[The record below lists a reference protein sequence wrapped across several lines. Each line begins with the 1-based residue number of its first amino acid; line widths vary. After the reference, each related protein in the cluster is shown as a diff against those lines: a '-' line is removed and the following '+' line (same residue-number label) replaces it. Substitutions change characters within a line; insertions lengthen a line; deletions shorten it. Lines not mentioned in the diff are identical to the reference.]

1 MDSTWTSENPLANV
15 GYPIAELA
23 EDGTAIVTKPDGTD
37 GRVTRETVSEQLIY
51 EIGDPQHYLTPDVDA
66 DFSQVTLEDLGS
78 DRVRVTG
85 AQGNPAP
92 ERLKVS
98 LAYSDGW
105 KASGM
110 LIVAGRD
117 CSTKA
122 KLAGRMLL
130 DRVRRAGFELERTSV
145 ECLGSGDSMSGMAM
159 GTGEPWEVVLRVAAH
174 DSRREAIERF
184 CREFAPLVT
193 SGPPGVTGYT
203 GARPRAQRVLAYWP
217 TTIARDAMTSKVV
230 VQTATEWTT

>member
-1 MDSTWTSENPLANV
+1 M
-15 GYPIAELA
+15 
-23 EDGTAIVTKPDGTD
+23 
-37 GRVTRETVSEQLIY
+37 
-51 EIGDPQHYLTPDVDA
+51 
-66 DFSQVTLEDLGS
+66 EDLGS

-117 CSTKA
+117 CTAKA

-145 ECLGSGDSMSGMAM
+145 ECLGAGDSMSGMAM

-217 TTIARDAMTSKVV
+217 TTIARDAVTSKVV